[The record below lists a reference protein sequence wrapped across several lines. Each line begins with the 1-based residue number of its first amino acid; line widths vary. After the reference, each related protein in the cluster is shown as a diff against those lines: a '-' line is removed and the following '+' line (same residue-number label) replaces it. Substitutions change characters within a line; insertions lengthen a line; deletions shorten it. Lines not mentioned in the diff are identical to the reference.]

1 MEKMKVGII
10 GATGYVGAELIR
22 LLLNHSNVEITA
34 LGSSSFVDENIN
46 DIYVNLGKEYK
57 IKCVKNEEV
66 INNCDFLFTALPHG
80 VSEKYVIEAVK
91 KGKKIVDL
99 GADFRLKN
107 EETLNK
113 WYGIKFLD
121 KKLHE
126 ESVYGLCEINRNK
139 IKNARIVANP
149 GCYVTSISLPL
160 MVLLKNNLIKTTNI
174 IADSKSGVTGAG
186 RGLSLTSHYAEIN
199 ENIVPYK
206 IGNHRHTP
214 EIEQNLSEA
223 ANEDVK
229 IIFTPILVPLNR
241 GILSTIYC
249 DKKEGIS
256 LKSIYE
262 QLKKV
267 YEKEPFVEVLELG
280 NIATIK
286 HVRFSNK
293 CVISVHENN
302 NKIII
307 CSVIDNMVKG
317 SAGQAIQNMNIMC
330 GFEEAE
336 GLSKLS
342 TAF

>member
-1 MEKMKVGII
+1 MI
-10 GATGYVGAELIR
+10 
-22 LLLNHSNVEITA
+22 
-34 LGSSSFVDENIN
+34 
-46 DIYVNLGKEYK
+46 
-57 IKCVKNEEV
+57 
-66 INNCDFLFTALPHG
+66 
-80 VSEKYVIEAVK
+80 
-91 KGKKIVDL
+91 
-99 GADFRLKN
+99 
-107 EETLNK
+107 
-113 WYGIKFLD
+113 
-121 KKLHE
+121 
-126 ESVYGLCEINRNK
+126 
-139 IKNARIVANP
+139 
-149 GCYVTSISLPL
+149 
-160 MVLLKNNLIKTTNI
+160 LLKNNLIKTTNI

-229 IIFTPILVPLNR
+229 IIFTPILIPLNR

-249 DKKEGIS
+249 DKKEGIY

>member
-22 LLLNHSNVEITA
+22 LLSNHSRVEITA

-66 INNCDFLFTALPHG
+66 IDNCDFLFTALPHG

-91 KGKKIVDL
+91 KGKKVVDL

-229 IIFTPILVPLNR
+229 IIFTPILIPLNR

-249 DKKEGIS
+249 DKKEGIY